1 MLMLRE
7 ICQKGSVA
15 MRHWA
20 KNSIGGIVA
29 VALCIVAFGGGT
41 LAQTHAQLAQ
51 AQPSAAPATQAQ
63 PIWGVT
69 CAGTAS
75 GLDCRAIQGMQMT
88 NTGLLSVAVRISPET
103 KKPTMLLLLPMGIY
117 LPAGVRVQFGQDA
130 VKTVPLQNCDGT
142 GCLAEYAMTE
152 PEIAAMLKGQALTV
166 SVQDRD
172 KQPVSVQVP
181 ATGFPAAY
189 GKIK

>member
-1 MLMLRE
+1 MRFG
-7 ICQKGSVA
+7 IKNSVGSVA
-15 MRHWA
+15 A
-20 KNSIGGIVA
+20 A
-29 VALCIVAFGGGT
+29 VFCMLVFSGGT
-41 LAQTHAQLAQ
+41 LGQTRDQLAQ
-51 AQPSAAPATQAQ
+51 AQPTPAQPTQAQ

-75 GLDCRAIQGMQMT
+75 GLDCRAIQSLLMT
-88 NTGLLSVAVRISPET
+88 NTGQLSLAVRVPAET
-103 KKPTMLLLLPMGIY
+103 KKPVMLLLVPMGIY
-117 LPAGVRVQFGQDA
+117 LPAGVKVQVGQDA
-130 VKTVPLQNCDGT
+130 AKTVPLQNCDGT
-142 GCLAEYAMTE
+142 GCLAEYAITE
-152 PEIAAMLKGQALTV
+152 PELAAMLKGQALTI